1 MWSSLHMYQHKSYPM
16 ESSGS
21 ICPSLS
27 SHTYLKMWRKY
38 LGKDLPEINYN
49 SCNINKVF
57 FVGGQQ
63 ANLLSL
69 LVLVILVLDPS
80 LMLLESVKEKM
91 VGSLTYNFNAS
102 SIPKPTAL
110 HFITMPQKKSE
121 WWFCWSK
128 SITVLDFIHVDQVP
142 YGLLHTTIWCRRST
156 WQAPKMRLGKDST
169 EEKEPFVIVYS
180 FHPHCLLEETMYL
193 KKPVLD
199 DEMQVTVRW
208 QAKAWAVCSL
218 TWMEVLKI
226 RN

>member
-142 YGLLHTTIWCRRST
+142 YGLLVLYGVEGVHDKL
-156 WQAPKMRLGKDST
+156 PKWDWGRTAQRKRNHLSLCILSIRT
-169 EEKEPFVIVYS
+169 V
-180 FHPHCLLEETMYL
+180 YL
-193 KKPVLD
+193 KKPCIWRSPYLMMKCKSLLD
-199 DEMQVTVRW
+199 GKPKNELYVALLEW
-208 QAKAWAVCSL
+208 KF
-218 TWMEVLKI
+218 
-226 RN
+226 